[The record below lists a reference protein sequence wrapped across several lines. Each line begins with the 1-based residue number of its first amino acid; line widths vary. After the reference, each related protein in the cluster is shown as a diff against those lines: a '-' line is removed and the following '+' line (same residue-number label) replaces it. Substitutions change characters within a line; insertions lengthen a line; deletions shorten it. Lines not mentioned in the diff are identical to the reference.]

1 MLSQT
6 VVHRLKVP
14 IMNYSSTLLS
24 AIMVMVI
31 AFPAGIQHSH
41 GDDLKLEL
49 RSQRR
54 ADDSDVWARSTAQQ
68 TWVPA
73 ETAVI
78 VCDVWDK
85 HHCLNAVRRLEE
97 FAPRM
102 NDVLKQARHSGAT
115 VIHSP
120 SDCMAAYAEH
130 PARQRAIR
138 VPHDKSAPQH
148 VAYWCSQIP
157 AEELAV
163 YPIDQSDGGDDD
175 DPAEHATWAS
185 ELTAL
190 GRNPGM
196 PWKMQSSFIEI
207 NGDQDYISDKGDE
220 VWNILQSRGIKNV
233 ILVGVH
239 TNMCVLGRPFGLRQM
254 VRIGKNVVLMRDM
267 TDCMYNPKRWPF
279 VDHFT
284 GNDLIVSHVERF
296 VCPTITSDQ
305 ILGGQP
311 FRSKYDARNKRD
323 VMEIPVADVNEAT
336 YQNQW
341 TTAPLGTSWNVATQ
355 GKILKHRDS
364 VWIRCTVRLS
374 KEWLGDAETSL
385 NGPELNARTKAWMNG
400 VPLMHSASA
409 RGRMTMAA
417 ESIAADDINLLVIR
431 MDAAT
436 DQTHLPLP
444 PAIANGKRELS
455 LSGRWQFR
463 IGDDLAWSNIP
474 LPAKFGI
481 GSDVLFEP
489 R

>member
-1 MLSQT
+1 ML
-6 VVHRLKVP
+6 
-14 IMNYSSTLLS
+14 
-24 AIMVMVI
+24 MVI
-31 AFPAGIQHSH
+31 VFPAGIQRSH

-49 RSQRR
+49 RSQHRVAGSEFWKR
-54 ADDSDVWARSTAQQ
+54 ATSQQ
-68 TWVPA
+68 TWAAA

-102 NDVLKQARHSGAT
+102 NDVLKQARRSGAT

-157 AEELAV
+157 TEELAE
-163 YPIDQSDGGDDD
+163 YPIDQSDGGEDD
-175 DPAEHATWAS
+175 DPAEHAKWAA

-196 PWKMQSSFIEI
+196 PWKMQSALIEI
-207 NGDQDYISDKGDE
+207 NGEQDYISDKGDE

-254 VRIGKNVVLMRDM
+254 VRNGKNVVLMHDM

-284 GNDLIVSHVERF
+284 GNDLIVSHVR
-296 VCPTITSDQ
+296 
-305 ILGGQP
+305 
-311 FRSKYDARNKRD
+311 R
-323 VMEIPVADVNEAT
+323 
-336 YQNQW
+336 
-341 TTAPLGTSWNVATQ
+341 
-355 GKILKHRDS
+355 
-364 VWIRCTVRLS
+364 
-374 KEWLGDAETSL
+374 
-385 NGPELNARTKAWMNG
+385 
-400 VPLMHSASA
+400 
-409 RGRMTMAA
+409 
-417 ESIAADDINLLVIR
+417 
-431 MDAAT
+431 
-436 DQTHLPLP
+436 
-444 PAIANGKRELS
+444 
-455 LSGRWQFR
+455 
-463 IGDDLAWSNIP
+463 
-474 LPAKFGI
+474 
-481 GSDVLFEP
+481 
-489 R
+489 